1 MTPRPTADPTIG
13 DRIKDRRLRRNWSI
27 RYAASRAGVSHATWS
42 RIERG
47 LQAAD
52 NRFMLADLAGALECS
67 PAELAGTAV
76 PAGDREAVAAHA
88 AVHAIRQA
96 LVELDL
102 SDPASGLVP
111 RPASPAVT
119 AMARTL
125 ALVDSLRQACDYAGA
140 GRLLPELLRG
150 LHPALGTGDRARA
163 LRLLCDATFI
173 ASSVLRNLGHP
184 AESWLGAERC
194 RDAADASQDPVL
206 QGYAAYARASAASA
220 CGSYDRAY
228 TVASR
233 AVDALGPYTGR
244 PGCPEMIGSL
254 QLICAYV
261 SRGRKR
267 PDESRAWSAE
277 AAATAARTGET
288 TTLGLFFGPTNVNI
302 WRIGIEADG
311 DDAALAAA
319 IARETDPAILPYGFR
334 QVFFYTDTARALA
347 RLRNRDRE
355 AIRFLLT
362 AERVAPQHVH
372 TSSLVQETARAL
384 LDRSRRMAGGAE
396 LRGLCDRLNIG

>member
-1 MTPRPTADPTIG
+1 MTPRPTADPSIG
-13 DRIKDRRLRRNWSI
+13 DRIRDRRLRRGWSI

-88 AVHAIRQA
+88 AVHGIRQA
-96 LVELDL
+96 LVELDPT
-102 SDPASGLVP
+102 SAPGPEVPVPADLGRKV
-111 RPASPAVT
+111 AVLD
-119 AMARTL
+119 A
-125 ALVDSLRQACDYAGA
+125 LRQSCDYAGA
-140 GRLLPELLRG
+140 GRLLPEVLRG
-150 LHPALGTGDRARA
+150 LHATGPQA

-194 RDAADASQDPVL
+194 RDAADATGDPIL
-206 QGYAAYARASAASA
+206 QGYAAYARAGAASA

-228 TVASR
+228 AL
-233 AVDALGPYTGR
+233 AAQGVDALTPHLGR
-244 PGCPEMIGSL
+244 PGGPEMTGSL
-254 QLICAYV
+254 QLICAYA

-267 PDESRAWSAE
+267 PDDSRAWSAE
-277 AAATAARTGET
+277 AAAMAARTGET
-288 TTLGLFFGPTNVNI
+288 TTLSLYFGPTNVNI

-311 DDAALAAA
+311 DDAALATA
-319 IARETDPAILPYGFR
+319 IARDTDPAALPVGFR
-334 QVFFYTDTARALA
+334 QVFFYADTARALA
-347 RLRNRDRE
+347 RLRHHDRE
-355 AIRFLLT
+355 AIRFLLA

-372 TSSLVQETARAL
+372 TSALVQETARAL
-384 LDRSRRMAGGAE
+384 LDRSRRMAGGTE
-396 LRGLCDRLNIG
+396 LRAFCERLHLG

>member
-88 AVHAIRQA
+88 SVHAIRQA

-102 SDPASGLVP
+102 SEPVAPGTS
-111 RPASPAVT
+111 SPAES
-119 AMARTL
+119 ARRL
-125 ALVDSLRQACDYAGA
+125 ALVDSLRQSCDYAGA
-140 GRLLPELLRG
+140 GRLLPDLLRDLRAG
-150 LHPALGTGDRARA
+150 GSARA
-163 LRLLCDATFI
+163 LRLICDATFI

-228 TVASR
+228 TLAAQ
-233 AVDALGPYTGR
+233 AVDALGPYSGR

-254 QLICAYV
+254 QLICAYA

-267 PDESRAWSAE
+267 PDDSRAWAGE
-277 AAATAARTGET
+277 AAALAARTGET
-288 TTLGLFFGPTNVNI
+288 TTLGLYFGPANVNI

-311 DDAALAAA
+311 DDAALAAT
-319 IARETDPAILPYGFR
+319 IARSTEPGILPYGFR
-334 QVFFYTDTARALA
+334 QVFYYTDTARALA

-355 AIRFLLT
+355 AIRFLLV

-384 LDRSRRMAGGAE
+384 LDRSRRMAGGTE
-396 LRGLCDRLNIG
+396 LRALCERLRIG